1 MPAFAV
7 TDNLEWTVSKRP
19 LFFTG
24 VNGQP
29 VQWDQKVA
37 IVRDDNDR
45 GLGTVSPD
53 FEIVQNSTLM
63 GLIKPLEEEGLLKI
77 NNVGHLQHGATVF
90 IQAKI
95 QEEFQVVGESYE
107 SYITF
112 LNGHVGNKSVAI
124 GTTTYRVICGNTFAL
139 AYSDIS
145 EKFRHQAG
153 VNEKVLE
160 TQAVNNYVNACMGKY
175 AQSVERLANR
185 RCDSADLRT
194 AIDRVFGEKFDAEKK
209 ERVRT
214 LFHNGRGNE
223 GASLYDA
230 FNAIT
235 DFTSHEV
242 RKTSKAQFQYVNFG
256 SGARINERAFSVL
269 TEMAVA

>member
-7 TDNLEWTVSKRP
+7 TNDLNWTVSKRP

-24 VNGQP
+24 TDGKP

-37 IVRDDNDR
+37 VVRDDNDR

-53 FEIVQNSTLM
+53 YEIVQNSTLLS
-63 GLIKPLEEEGLLKI
+63 LINPLVEEGLLKI
-77 NNVGHLQHGATVF
+77 ENIGHLQHGATVF
-90 IQAKI
+90 VQAKV
-95 QEEFQVVGESYE
+95 QSEFQVVGESYR

-145 EKFRHQAG
+145 EKFRHQQG

-160 TQAVNNYVNACMGKY
+160 TQAVSNYVNACMDKY
-175 AQSVERLANR
+175 AKQVERLACRN
-185 RCDSADLRT
+185 CEGSDLRE
-194 AIDRVFGEKFDAEKK
+194 AIDRIFGERFDDAKK
-209 ERVRT
+209 DRIRT

-223 GASLYDA
+223 GRSFYDA
-230 FNAIT
+230 FNAVT

-256 SGARINERAFSVL
+256 SGARINEKAFRVL
-269 TEMAVA
+269 TEMATV

>member
-24 VNGQP
+24 TDGQP
-29 VQWDQKVA
+29 VQWADKVA
-37 IVRDDNDR
+37 VVRDDNDR

-53 FEIVQNSTLM
+53 YEIVQNSTLL

-77 NNVGHLQHGATVF
+77 DNVGHLQHGATVF

-95 QEEFQVVGESYE
+95 QEEFQVLGESYQ
-107 SYITF
+107 SYVTF

-214 LFHNGRGNE
+214 LFRNGRGNE
-223 GASLYDA
+223 GVSLYDA

>member
-1 MPAFAV
+1 
-7 TDNLEWTVSKRP
+7 
-19 LFFTG
+19 
-24 VNGQP
+24 
-29 VQWDQKVA
+29 
-37 IVRDDNDR
+37 
-45 GLGTVSPD
+45 
-53 FEIVQNSTLM
+53 
-63 GLIKPLEEEGLLKI
+63 
-77 NNVGHLQHGATVF
+77 
-90 IQAKI
+90 
-95 QEEFQVVGESYE
+95 
-107 SYITF
+107 
-112 LNGHVGNKSVAI
+112 VAI

-223 GASLYDA
+223 GVSLYDA